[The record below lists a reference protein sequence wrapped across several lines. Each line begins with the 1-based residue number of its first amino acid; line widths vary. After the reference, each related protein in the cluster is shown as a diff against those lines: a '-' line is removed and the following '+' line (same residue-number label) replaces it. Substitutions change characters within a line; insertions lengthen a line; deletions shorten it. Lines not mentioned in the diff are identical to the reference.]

1 MNPFLCARASRGPL
15 RINALACAGL
25 VAGAALLLAGCSQA
39 GTAGTPSSGSFGPAN
54 AHAPAGANGGAAP
67 AALPAA
73 GGVSPATGSGPAQPA
88 QLDLSGPSIVYTAN
102 LTVQARDVAAEAG
115 RATSITERNGGYVSG
130 EQASIHP
137 SGHALPTVSL
147 QLKIPAGV
155 YPAVLAQ
162 LSSTLGTQLSL
173 SQQAQDVTSQVAD
186 VSSRVA
192 SAQAAIAQLRAL
204 LARAGSVADLLSVQQ
219 EIDSQ
224 ESSLEELE
232 ADQRTLASETDYAT
246 VSLRL
251 VSPAPAKVTVHRTQG
266 QRHGFLAGLATG
278 WRGLRIVV
286 SAVLTAVGAALPFAA
301 VAALLA
307 AVAYAARRR
316 RVRRRSRPTPAG

>member
-15 RINALACAGL
+15 RMNALACAGL
-25 VAGAALLLAGCSQA
+25 LAGAALLLAGCSAA
-39 GTAGTPSSGSFGPAN
+39 GPSGTPSTPGSGSFGPAV
-54 AHAPAGANGGAAP
+54 AHAPAGANGAGAAP

-73 GGVSPATGSGPAQPA
+73 GGASPTTGSGSA
-88 QLDLSGPSIVYTAN
+88 QLDLSDLSIVYTAN
-102 LTVQARDVAAEAG
+102 LTVQARNVAAEAA
-115 RATSITERNGGYVSG
+115 RATSITQRNGGYVSG

-137 SGHALPTVSL
+137 AGHALPSVSL

-155 YPAVLAQ
+155 YPAVLAE

-186 VSSRVA
+186 VNSRVA
-192 SAQAAIAQLRAL
+192 SAQAAIVQLRAL

-232 ADQRTLASETDYAT
+232 ADQRALASETNYAT
-246 VSLRL
+246 VSLQL
-251 VSPAPAKVTVHRTQG
+251 VSPAPAKVTVHRTQ
-266 QRHGFLAGLATG
+266 QHGFLGGLAAG
-278 WRGLRIVV
+278 WHGLRVTV

-301 VAALLA
+301 VVALLVA
-307 AVAYAARRR
+307 AAYAARRR
-316 RVRRRSRPTPAG
+316 RLRRRARPDPAG